1 MFVSLRC
8 TCINRA
14 FNPWPSF
21 EKSVQHPATHVKSLN
36 NLATMYYRLGQY
48 IAIVQYPHPYYMHSQ
63 YMYCVCL
70 CIVHT
75 GQWAKSEQ
83 MYKESL
89 EQSGDHETTYNNLGK
104 TACIHSPHII

>member
-1 MFVSLRC
+1 M
-8 TCINRA
+8 
-14 FNPWPSF
+14 
-21 EKSVQHPATHVKSLN
+21 QHPATHVKSLN

-48 IAIVQYPHPYYMHSQ
+48 IASAVPSTHYMHSLCSQ

-104 TACIHSPHII
+104 TAYIHSPLHIIIIILYSCNAWGDM